1 MGAPGDRLAAV
12 SSNDLHHGRRSSMSR
27 RPTLTEP
34 VEVAKFFKNRRKDVI
49 VVSLSTFEGRNIV
62 DVRQHFHNEKGRMRP
77 TGKGVAMVVLR
88 LPELHAAIT
97 KALAKARELGL
108 LDDVAAS

>member
-1 MGAPGDRLAAV
+1 
-12 SSNDLHHGRRSSMSR
+12 MSR
-27 RPTLTEP
+27 VTLAEP
-34 VEVAKFFKNRRKDVI
+34 VEVAKFFKNRRKEVI

-62 DVRQHFHNEKGRMRP
+62 DVRQHFHNEQGQMRP

-88 LPELHAAIT
+88 LPELAASIN

-108 LDDVAAS
+108 LDNDEGAG

>member
-1 MGAPGDRLAAV
+1 
-12 SSNDLHHGRRSSMSR
+12 MSAR
-27 RPTLTEP
+27 VTLPEP

-49 VVSLSTFEGRNIV
+49 VVSLSTFEGSNIV
-62 DVRQHFHNEKGRMRP
+62 DVRQHFHNEQGQMRP

-88 LPELHAAIT
+88 LPELAAAVN

-108 LDDVAAS
+108 IVDEAGE